1 MTTTYVRTGRH
12 AARLR
17 SRLNVLS
24 RAELEAQA
32 TELLDQQSA
41 ISEVLRTIAGS
52 PNDLQPVFDT
62 IVASGARLCRSER
75 ATLRMVDKEGLL
87 LVSVKLPPERPAGHS
102 PPPLRVDHN
111 SNVGRLAARKST
123 VHIPNVGEHE
133 FFRAGDPATLSW
145 YKGGLR
151 TLILV
156 PMVDDDETIGLI
168 SFGRSRIEPFTEEE
182 IDLITDFAA
191 QAAIALGI
199 TRRERDLRESEAKF
213 RAAINGIAGLVAI
226 MAPSGELE
234 SVNRPIVEY
243 FGRTVEELK
252 NWGKSDAVHPE
263 DLPRILESY
272 KVSLATDTPFHQEL
286 RLRRF
291 DGEYRWFENRGAPI
305 RDESGHVARWYCL
318 LVDIDNRKRAEERLR
333 VQHTVAQILAEAATI
348 EEATPRILLA
358 IGECLGW
365 DVGVLWR
372 VERDGEVLRCVEL
385 WHTASIEVPEFD
397 RVSRESTFVPGLG
410 LPGRVWSSL
419 EPEYIPDVVSDE
431 NFPRAPIAELEGL
444 RAAFGFPILLGGQA
458 SGVVE
463 FFSREIRQPDQEL
476 LNVLA
481 TIGSQIGQFIERK
494 RAEGALRGSERKH
507 RGLIESVPCHF
518 WSANP
523 DGKPTYVNQRLLD
536 YFGIRRREDQRTSD
550 LSADIRGT
558 VHPDDVPET
567 ERAVSH
573 AFQTGESFQ
582 RVHRLR
588 RADGE
593 YRWHRVRA
601 EPLRDHEGDII
612 QWYGF
617 SIDIDEA
624 KKAEDALR
632 RSEAWLT
639 QAQRLSRIG
648 TWVMNGTTRR
658 FLYWS
663 DESYRIWG
671 FDPLQGLPSRDDLW
685 GRIHPDDREWVWE
698 EVQEALR
705 EQRDFLAEFRILLP
719 DGTVKYL
726 EANTHHEFS
735 PLGALLEVICTSI
748 DVTERKRA
756 QEDHEKLRQLESD
769 LAHMN
774 RVGMIG
780 ELAASL
786 SHEITQ
792 PIASARNNARAAQN
806 FLHKQTPD
814 LTEVDEALGCVV
826 ADADRAGNI
835 VDRIRDHVR
844 KAPPRKALWDLNAA
858 INEVVVL
865 ARSVIVQN
873 GASVQTRLA
882 EGLSHVHGDR
892 VQLQQVVLNL
902 ILNAVEAMG
911 SVETGT
917 RELLIITE
925 QGSTGALVA
934 VRDSGPGIDAENIER
949 VFEAFYTTKSSGT
962 GMGLSICRS
971 IIDAHGG
978 RLWAEANEPRGAVF
992 QFTLPSA

>member
-1 MTTTYVRTGRH
+1 MLACQPHRLDGRTMTATYVRTGRH

-17 SRLNVLS
+17 SRLSVLS
-24 RAELEAQA
+24 RADLEAQV

-41 ISEVLRTIAGS
+41 ISEVLRTIASS

-213 RAAINGIAGLVAI
+213 RAAIDGIAGLVAI

-234 SVNRPIVEY
+234 AVNRPIIEY

-252 NWGKSDAVHPE
+252 NLGTSDAVHPE
-263 DLPRILESY
+263 DLPRSLESY
-272 KVSLATDTPFHQEL
+272 KISLATDTPFHQEL

-305 RDESGHVARWYCL
+305 RDESGHVTRWYCL
-318 LVDIDNRKRAEERLR
+318 LVDIDDRKRAEERLR

-372 VERDGEVLRCVEL
+372 VDREAKALRCVEL
-385 WHTASIEVPEFD
+385 WHTATIEVPEFD
-397 RVSRESTFVPGLG
+397 RVSRESTFGPSLG

-431 NFPRAPIAELEGL
+431 DFPRAPIAELEGL

-458 SGVVE
+458 LGVIE

-494 RAEGALRGSERKH
+494 RAEE
-507 RGLIESVPCHF
+507 
-518 WSANP
+518 
-523 DGKPTYVNQRLLD
+523 
-536 YFGIRRREDQRTSD
+536 
-550 LSADIRGT
+550 
-558 VHPDDVPET
+558 
-567 ERAVSH
+567 
-573 AFQTGESFQ
+573 
-582 RVHRLR
+582 
-588 RADGE
+588 
-593 YRWHRVRA
+593 
-601 EPLRDHEGDII
+601 
-612 QWYGF
+612 
-617 SIDIDEA
+617 
-624 KKAEDALR
+624 ALR

-639 QAQRLSRIG
+639 QAQTLSRIG

-671 FDPLQGLPSRDDLW
+671 FDPRQGLPSRDDLW

-705 EQRDFLAEFRILLP
+705 AQRDFLAEFRILLP

-735 PLGALLEVICTSI
+735 PLGALLEVICTSV
-748 DVTERKRA
+748 DATERKRA
-756 QEDHEKLRQLESD
+756 QDEHERLRQLEAD

-774 RVGMIG
+774 RLSVMG
-780 ELAASL
+780 ELAGSL
-786 SHEITQ
+786 AHEITQ
-792 PIASARNNARAAQN
+792 PIASARNNARAALN
-806 FLHKQTPD
+806 FLDKKLPD
-814 LTEVDEALGCVV
+814 VNEVREALGCVV
-826 ADADRAGNI
+826 GDADRARDI
-835 VDRIRDHVR
+835 IDRIRDHVK
-844 KAPPRKALWDLNAA
+844 KAPPRRDHFDLSVA
-858 INEVVVL
+858 INEVMVL
-865 ARSVIVQN
+865 ARDAIIRNGVSVH
-873 GASVQTRLA
+873 SRLA
-882 EGLSHVHGDR
+882 DGLFPVQGDR
-892 VQLQQVVLNL
+892 VQVQQVVLNL

-911 SVETGT
+911 SVEAGA
-917 RELLIITE
+917 RELSISTE
-925 QGSTGALVA
+925 QDQTDGVLVA
-934 VRDSGPGIDAENIER
+934 VRDSGPGIDPQQVER
-949 VFEAFYTTKSSGT
+949 VFQAFYTTKFSGT
-962 GMGLSICRS
+962 GLGLSICRS

-992 QFTLPSA
+992 RFTLPESQVRS

>member
-1 MTTTYVRTGRH
+1 
-12 AARLR
+12 
-17 SRLNVLS
+17 VLS

-87 LVSVKLPPERPAGHS
+87 LVSVKLPPDRPAGHS

-318 LVDIDNRKRAEERLR
+318 LVDIENRKRAEERLR
-333 VQHTVAQILAEAATI
+333 VQHTVAQVLAEAATI

-372 VERDGEVLRCVEL
+372 VDREGEVLRCVEL
-385 WHTASIEVPEFD
+385 WHTASIEVSEFD
-397 RVSRESTFVPGLG
+397 RVSRESTFVPGVG

-419 EPEYIPDVVSDE
+419 EPEYIPDLVSDE

-458 SGVVE
+458 LGVVE

-507 RGLIESVPCHF
+507 RALIESVPCHF
-518 WSANP
+518 WSVNP

-601 EPLRDHEGDII
+601 EPLRYHEGHII
-612 QWYGF
+612 QWFGF
-617 SIDIDEA
+617 SVDIDEA

-639 QAQRLSRIG
+639 QAQRLSHIG

-685 GRIHPDDREWVWE
+685 GRIHPDDREWVWG

-705 EQRDFLAEFRILLP
+705 EQRDFIAEFRLLLP

-735 PLGALLEVICTSI
+735 PLGALLEVICTSV

-756 QEDHEKLRQLESD
+756 RDEHDKLRQLESD

-774 RVGMIG
+774 RLSMMG

-792 PIASARNNARAAQN
+792 PIASARNNARAARN

-814 LTEVDEALGCVV
+814 LREVEEALSCVV

-835 VDRIRDHVR
+835 VDRIRDHIR
-844 KAPPRKALWDLNAA
+844 KAPPRKALWDLNPA

-865 ARSVIVQN
+865 ARSAIVQN
-873 GASVQTRLA
+873 GVSVQTRLA
-882 EGLSHVHGDR
+882 EGLSPVHGDR

-902 ILNAVEAMG
+902 VLNAVEAMSSVESGGRELVISTGQNRTGRRHRGRAGFRARHRREKHRARFRGFLHHQVQRNRDGALDLPLHHRCPRG
-911 SVETGT
+911 SVVG
-917 RELLIITE
+917 R
-925 QGSTGALVA
+925 G
-934 VRDSGPGIDAENIER
+934 ER
-949 VFEAFYTTKSSGT
+949 TSRRRISVHPAQRIKTS
-962 GMGLSICRS
+962 
-971 IIDAHGG
+971 
-978 RLWAEANEPRGAVF
+978 
-992 QFTLPSA
+992 